1 MSCKKTNTE
10 LFRPCTFLASQVLHR
25 HILSTQLMLKSLP
38 LSLLIPPTLFLS
50 EVGVQRHPIWFS
62 VLILLWQN
70 LHTGIATYLQYAF
83 TKVYLLQKKTHKKNK
98 KTKNYR
104 GGLHLKHCLQSMTN
118 GSFFWM
124 AVYPLVIVYVKTV
137 LCQSFDWIV
146 SIHHTGQESTRNL
159 LPQSYNRVCTSSQ
172 TAEIG

>member
-1 MSCKKTNTE
+1 MSWKKTNTE
-10 LFRPCTFLASQVLHR
+10 LFRPCTLLASQVLHR

-38 LSLLIPPTLFLS
+38 LSFLIPPTVCLS

-70 LHTGIATYLQYAF
+70 LHIGIATYLQYAF
-83 TKVYLLQKKTHKKNK
+83 TKVYLLQKK
-98 KTKNYR
+98 KNYK
-104 GGLHLKHCLQSMTN
+104 GGLHLKCCLQSMTN
-118 GSFFWM
+118 GSFFFWM
-124 AVYPLVIVYVKTV
+124 TVYPLIIVYVQTV